1 MSVDEVWS
9 EIVNKIKNGIDK
21 FVPQRNIS
29 GRSVHQRKTVSH
41 TTVLDF
47 FLNKKRKAFKT
58 YKKYR
63 TKENY
68 NAYDIIIYM
77 LQLEIK

>member
-1 MSVDEVWS
+1 MHWNCLLNDVLNVDKVWS
-9 EIVNKIKNGIDK
+9 EIANKIKNGIDK
-21 FVPQRNIS
+21 SSQRNIS

-41 TTVLDF
+41 TVLERKR
-47 FLNKKRKAFKT
+47 KKRKAFKT

-68 NAYDIIIYM
+68 NA
-77 LQLEIK
+77 